1 MNTKIFK
8 NIVDNIRPKSTVIL
22 AFSGGPDSVYLFH
35 QLLEAKKKVSFK
47 IILAHLNHKLRGKE
61 SDKDEKFCLIFA
73 KESNTPIE
81 IEKKNIAAIK
91 GNLEDNARKSRY
103 VFLEKVRQKYKADFI
118 LTAHHLD
125 DNMETFLM
133 NFLRGSGLKGL
144 SGMQIKSFNI
154 LRPLLGITKDEILKY
169 LKENHISFCTDKT
182 NFDDSYT
189 RNNIRK
195 NIVPLLKKIQ
205 PSLKDVFLRNWET
218 LSETQQFIDREAEKW
233 IRTNMRIR
241 YKVPIEKFKNVD
253 RFMQAVIIKNL
264 FNLYHQTNDNLSKDM
279 VERARKIIN
288 EEKTGKNVPFG
299 KNTLLIIN
307 YDSFEITPK
316 NKQKQLTR
324 KKLKIPGETEYSNI
338 KISLK
343 IIKKTPKNLSKNI
356 YLDYSKCDF
365 PLYVRGKK
373 DGDKFRNI
381 GMKGTQK
388 LQDFFV
394 NKKIPNNKRGLIPL
408 IVDKNDEIIAVGS
421 MAVSDLHKITANTK
435 KIISVS
441 F

>member
-1 MNTKIFK
+1 MNT
-8 NIVDNIRPKSTVIL
+8 NILKHIVENIRPKSTVIL

-35 QLLEAKKKVSFK
+35 QLLEAKKKLSFK
-47 IILAHLNHKLRGKE
+47 IVLAHLNHKLRDKE
-61 SDKDEKFCLIFA
+61 SEADENFCLMFA
-73 KESNTPIE
+73 KNNNTPIE
-81 IEKKNIAAIK
+81 IEEKNISIIK
-91 GNLEDNARKSRY
+91 GNLEDNARKFRY
-103 VFLEKVRQKYKADFI
+103 IFFEKIRQKYKADFI

-125 DNMETFLM
+125 DNIETFLM

-144 SGMQIKSFNI
+144 CGMQIKSAKI
-154 LRPLLGITKDEILKY
+154 LRPLLEITKNEILKY
-169 LKENHISFCTDKT
+169 LEENCIKFRTDKT

-218 LSETQQFIDREAEKW
+218 LSETQRFVDKEAEKW
-233 IRTNMRIR
+233 ILKNMKKQ
-241 YKVPIEKFKNVD
+241 YKVPIKTFKNVD
-253 RFMQAVIIKNL
+253 KFMQTVIIKNL
-264 FNLYHQTNDNLSKDM
+264 FNLYHKTNDNLSKDM
-279 VERARKIIN
+279 VERAQKIIN

-307 YDSFEITPK
+307 YDSLEITPR
-316 NKQKQLTR
+316 NKQKQLVR
-324 KKLKIPGETEYSNI
+324 KKLKIPGETTYSNI
-338 KISLK
+338 KISSKLL
-343 IIKKTPKNLSKNI
+343 KKTPENLSKDI
-356 YLDYSKCDF
+356 YIDYLKCDL

-373 DGDKFRNI
+373 DGDKFKNI

-394 NKKIPNNKRGLIPL
+394 NKKIPHNKRDFIPL
-408 IVDKNDEIIAVGS
+408 IVDKNDKIIAIGN
-421 MAVSDLHKITANTK
+421 MTVSDLYKITANTK
-435 KIISVS
+435 KIIAVS